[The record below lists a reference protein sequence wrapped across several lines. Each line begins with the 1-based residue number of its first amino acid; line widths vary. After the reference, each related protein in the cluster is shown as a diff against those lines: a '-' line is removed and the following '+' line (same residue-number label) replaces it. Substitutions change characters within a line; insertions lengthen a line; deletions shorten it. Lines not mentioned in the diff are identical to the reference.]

1 MTTILGRYP
10 HFILVLALAVAAAG
24 LGCGSDNPADSG
36 GFGEV
41 NVLVGGGSWEEVAML
56 SRTTA
61 PVPAEDIESFL
72 LDVDR
77 IVLNAKADDD
87 TSDTGDPEDPE
98 EPEDP
103 AEIFAAADSDSADG
117 DSSGMVV
124 IFDAEEQP
132 EVDNEIDLIDLGNL
146 SDIISSSGVPAGH
159 YSQIRLEIANPRL
172 RLVGEEP
179 GEYLTNIELTANGR
193 LFALVDLE
201 IAERETVNLMLL
213 LNRIHLVQKGNGD
226 FVLTPQLGVEV
237 VQDL

>member
-1 MTTILGRYP
+1 MITVFGRYP
-10 HFILVLALAVAAAG
+10 YFIIVLALALAAA
-24 LGCGSDNPADSG
+24 LIGCGSDNPADSG

-41 NVLVGGGSWEEVAML
+41 NVLVGGGTWEEVAML
-56 SRTTA
+56 SRATA

-77 IVLNAKADDD
+77 IVLNAKAAED
-87 TSDTGDPEDPE
+87 TSDPGEV
-98 EPEDP
+98 
-103 AEIFAAADSDSADG
+103 FMAADDDSAGG

-124 IFDAEEQP
+124 IFDAEDQP

-172 RLVGEEP
+172 SLVGEEP
-179 GEYLTNIELTANGR
+179 GVYLTNIELAANGR
-193 LFALVDLE
+193 LFASVDLDVGE
-201 IAERETVNLMLL
+201 GETVNLMLI

-226 FVLTPQLGVEV
+226 FVLTPQLGVDV
-237 VQDL
+237 VSEL